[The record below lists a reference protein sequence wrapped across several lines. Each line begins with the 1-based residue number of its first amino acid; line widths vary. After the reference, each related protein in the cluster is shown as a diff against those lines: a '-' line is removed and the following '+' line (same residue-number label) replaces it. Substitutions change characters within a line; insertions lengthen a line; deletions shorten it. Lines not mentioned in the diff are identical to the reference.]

1 MGEGAVSTTELKIV
15 PMRKRPQAEAA
26 RLDCLA
32 MLRDIERRVLAGEVE
47 SILAVMVTRDGRAL
61 HQRTEVS
68 RIDAAL
74 GGIVR
79 LQHGLIAAAEDVDA
93 PE

>member
-1 MGEGAVSTTELKIV
+1 MSTTELKIV
-15 PMRKRPQAEAA
+15 PLPIAPRAAEAKQ
-26 RLDCLA
+26 DCLA
-32 MLRDIERRVLAGEVE
+32 MLRDMERRVLAGEVE

-74 GGIVR
+74 GGIDR
-79 LQHGLIAAAEDVDA
+79 LHHALLTAAEDVDA
-93 PE
+93 PEA

>member
-1 MGEGAVSTTELKIV
+1 MNSTELKIV
-15 PMRKRPQAEAA
+15 SLRRHPQAEAA

-32 MLRDIERRVLAGEVE
+32 MLKDIERRVLAGEVE

-61 HQRTEVS
+61 HQRTEVN

-79 LQHGLIAAAEDVDA
+79 LQHGLVAAAEDVDA
-93 PE
+93 AD